1 MVFTF
6 EKWYTIYT
14 QEEGDEKMVLLD
26 KSSYELLT
34 YLMRLTSPET
44 VMSISRAMGQSR
56 RKIYYHLEK
65 INGSLP
71 SGTEMIVSLPRVGI
85 LLTDAQKAACQ
96 ILLGSVDSYSYVMS
110 MEERIQLMTI
120 YIAITSERVTIE
132 KLMALTDV
140 SRNTVLNDLSEIRAQ
155 LTTEQFKVYL
165 YATKSEGYFFKCHPL
180 NKIQYIHSLLYDVFS
195 NPNEGF
201 LTILNEKVPYFEGC
215 ELLFSPD
222 LVAFLAE
229 QVNQLEVDLGKKI
242 NHYEIEF
249 MLKVLPY
256 LLLSYR
262 NMALKT
268 AEQTEIQREFT
279 LIRKRIEYTAAQNL
293 SSSLSERF
301 EVVLDEIEISLIAM
315 LLLSYRKDKDIHTN
329 SQDFAELKETLERFV
344 DEFLRCSA
352 FEIDNRETLM
362 RNLVMHAKALL
373 FRKTYGI
380 LSKNP
385 LTRQIKQK
393 YKDLFVTIR
402 VVASYTLE
410 AEWMIQM
417 NDDDISYFTIHIGG
431 ALKHRP
437 ISGKSFRNIYLVCD
451 EGVGVQK
458 LLYKQCQAYLPVDSI
473 KAVFTTEQFHSVE
486 DILEVDLLIS
496 TSDNLRASF
505 PILQVEP
512 VLTYEDVMKINY
524 FLTYHTMKD
533 SAKQFQPQLQRLL
546 SRYISKDE
554 ELREATAKV
563 QELFQSDFFLATVEN
578 GGLKDLY

>member
-1 MVFTF
+1 
-6 EKWYTIYT
+6 
-14 QEEGDEKMVLLD
+14 MVLLD

-34 YLMRLTSPET
+34 YVMRLTKPET

-65 INGSLP
+65 INASLP
-71 SGTEMIVSLPRVGI
+71 NDIEPIISVPRVGI
-85 LLTDAQKAACQ
+85 LLSTRQKGACQ
-96 ILLGSVDSYSYVMS
+96 VLLDSVDSYSYVMS

-140 SRNTVLNDLSEIRAQ
+140 SRNTVLNDLSELRAQ

-180 NKIQYIHSLLYDVFS
+180 NKIQYMHSLLYDIFS

-201 LTILNEKVPYFEGC
+201 VTLLNKKVPYFKGC
-215 ELLFSPD
+215 ALLFSAD
-222 LVAFLAE
+222 IVTFLAE
-229 QVNQLEVDLGKKI
+229 QVNQLEIDLGKKI

-262 NMALKT
+262 NMTLKSI
-268 AEQTEIQREFT
+268 EQEEIQREFA
-279 LIRKRIEYTAAQNL
+279 LIHKRIEYKAAQNL
-293 SSSLSERF
+293 AVSLFDRF
-301 EVVLDEIEISLIAM
+301 EVALDEIEISLIAM

-329 SQDFAELKETLERFV
+329 SQDFAEMKETLEHFV
-344 DEFLRCSA
+344 DELLRCSA

-362 RNLVMHAKALL
+362 RHLVMHAKALL

-385 LTRQIKQK
+385 LTNQIKQK
-393 YKDLFVTIR
+393 YKDLFVTVK
-402 VVASYTLE
+402 VVAAHTLE

-431 ALKHRP
+431 ALKRRQNK
-437 ISGKSFRNIYLVCD
+437 GKTFRNIYLVCD
-451 EGVGVQK
+451 EGAGVQK
-458 LLYKQCQAYLPVDSI
+458 LLYKQCQVYLPVDTI

-496 TSDNLRASF
+496 TSDNLRTSF
-505 PILQVEP
+505 PILQVNP
-512 VLTYEDVMKINY
+512 VLTYEDVMKLNY
-524 FLTYHTMKD
+524 FLTYHTKKD
-533 SAKQFQPQLQRLL
+533 SAKQIRPQLQRLL
-546 SRYISKDE
+546 SRYISTE
-554 ELREATAKV
+554 EEVREATDKI

>member
-1 MVFTF
+1 M
-6 EKWYTIYT
+6 
-14 QEEGDEKMVLLD
+14 
-26 KSSYELLT
+26 
-34 YLMRLTSPET
+34 YLMRLTNPET

-65 INGSLP
+65 INDSLP
-71 SGTEMIVSLPRVGI
+71 DDIEPIVSFPRVGI
-85 LLTDAQKAACQ
+85 LLSELQKEACQ
-96 ILLGSVDSYSYVMS
+96 TLLDSVDSYSYVMS

-132 KLMALTDV
+132 KLMDLTDV
-140 SRNTVLNDLSEIRAQ
+140 SRNTVLNDLSEIRVQ

-180 NKIQYIHSLLYDVFS
+180 NKIQYMHSLLYDVFS

-201 LTILNEKVPYFEGC
+201 LTILNKKVPCFEGC
-215 ELLFSPD
+215 ALLFSSD
-222 LVAFLAE
+222 IVAFLAE

-262 NMALKT
+262 NMSLK
-268 AEQTEIQREFT
+268 AVEQAEIQREFT
-279 LIRKRIEYTAAQNL
+279 LIRKRIEYKAAQNL
-293 SSSLSERF
+293 AASLFDCF
-301 EVVLDEIEISLIAM
+301 EVALDEIEISLIAM

-329 SQDFAELKETLERFV
+329 SQDFAEMKEALERFV

-380 LSKNP
+380 LSKTP
-385 LTRQIKQK
+385 LMSQIKQK
-393 YKDLFVTIR
+393 YKDLFATVK

-410 AEWMIQM
+410 VEWMIQM

-431 ALKHRP
+431 ALKHKP
-437 ISGKSFRNIYLVCD
+437 VNGKAFRNIYLVCD

-458 LLYKQCQAYLPVDSI
+458 LLYKQCQVYLPIDSI
-473 KAVFTTEQFHSVE
+473 KAVFTTEQFYSVE

-505 PILQVEP
+505 PILQVSP
-512 VLTYEDVMKINY
+512 VLTYEDVMKLNY

-533 SAKQFQPQLQRLL
+533 SAKQIQPQLQRLL
-546 SRYISKDE
+546 SRYISKE
-554 ELREATAKV
+554 EDVREATDKV
-563 QELFQSDFFLATVEN
+563 QELFQSDFFLATVKN

>member
-1 MVFTF
+1 MV
-6 EKWYTIYT
+6 
-14 QEEGDEKMVLLD
+14 LD
-26 KSSYELLT
+26 KSSFELLD
-34 YLMRLTSPET
+34 YIMELTSPET

-65 INGSLP
+65 INDSLP
-71 SGTEMIVSLPRVGI
+71 QEIDPIVSLPRVGI
-85 LLTDAQKAACQ
+85 LLNDAQRAACQ
-96 ILLGSVDSYSYVMS
+96 LLLDSVDSYSYVMS

-180 NKIQYIHSLLYDVFS
+180 NKIQYVHSLLYDVFS
-195 NPNEGF
+195 KPNEGF
-201 LTILNEKVPYFEGC
+201 LTIINEKVPYFEGC
-215 ELLFSPD
+215 ELLFNPA
-222 LVAFLAE
+222 LVEFLAE

-262 NMALKT
+262 NMALKP
-268 AEQTEIQREFT
+268 AEQGEIKREFG
-279 LIRKRIEYTAAQNL
+279 LIRKRIEYKVAHNL
-293 SSSLSERF
+293 ASSLSERF
-301 EVVLDEIEISLIAM
+301 EVELDEIEISLIAM

-329 SQDFAELKETLERFV
+329 SQDFAEIKTTLEHFIADFQKHSV
-344 DEFLRCSA
+344 
-352 FEIDNRETLM
+352 FELENVETLM
-362 RNLVMHAKALL
+362 RNLIMHAKALL

-385 LTRQIKQK
+385 LTRQVKKK
-393 YKDLFVTIR
+393 YQDLFVSVKLSSHI
-402 VVASYTLE
+402 LE
-410 AEWMIQM
+410 EEWFIQLT
-417 NDDDISYFTIHIGG
+417 DDDIAYFTIHIGG
-431 ALKHRP
+431 ALKHRHIQNP
-437 ISGKSFRNIYLVCD
+437 SCSQIYLVCD

-458 LLYKQCQAYLPVDSI
+458 LLYKQCQSYLPPDSI
-473 KAVFTTEQFHSVE
+473 KAVFTTEQFRSVE
-486 DILEVDLLIS
+486 DILEMDLLIS

-512 VLTYEDVMKINY
+512 VLTYEDVMKINH
-524 FLTYHTMKD
+524 FLTYHTMKE
-533 SAKQFQPQLQRLL
+533 SSKQFQPHLEQLL
-546 SRYISKDE
+546 SRYLTKKRDVAEVMNKI
-554 ELREATAKV
+554 
-563 QELFQSDFFLATVEN
+563 QELIQDDLLLAKIEDN
-578 GGLKDLY
+578 HLQDLY

>member
-1 MVFTF
+1 
-6 EKWYTIYT
+6 
-14 QEEGDEKMVLLD
+14 MVLLD

-34 YLMRLTSPET
+34 YLMRLTNPET

-56 RKIYYHLEK
+56 RKVYYHLEK
-65 INGSLP
+65 INDSLP
-71 SGTEMIVSLPRVGI
+71 GEIEPIVSLPRVGI
-85 LLTDAQKAACQ
+85 LLSATQKKACQ
-96 ILLGSVDSYSYVMS
+96 VLLDSVDSYSYVMS

-132 KLMALTDV
+132 KLMDLTDV

-165 YATKSEGYFFKCHPL
+165 YATKSAGYFFKCHPL

-201 LTILNEKVPYFEGC
+201 LIILNKKVPCFAGC
-215 ELLFSPD
+215 APLFSPT
-222 LVAFLAE
+222 LVTFLAE
-229 QVNQLEVDLGKKI
+229 QVNQLEIDLGKKI

-262 NMALKT
+262 NMALKPT
-268 AEQTEIQREFT
+268 EQTEIQREFT
-279 LIRKRIEYTAAQNL
+279 LIHKRIEYKAAQNL
-293 SSSLSERF
+293 AVSLFERF
-301 EVVLDEIEISLIAM
+301 ELALDEIEISLIAM

-329 SQDFAELKETLERFV
+329 SQDFAETKESLERFV

-352 FEIDNRETLM
+352 FEIDHRETLM

-385 LTRQIKQK
+385 LTSQIKQK
-393 YKDLFVTIR
+393 YKDLFVTVK

-431 ALKHRP
+431 ALRQKV
-437 ISGKSFRNIYLVCD
+437 IDGKNFQNIYLVCD

-458 LLYKQCQAYLPVDSI
+458 LLYKQCQVHLPADSI

-505 PILQVEP
+505 PILQVNP
-512 VLTYEDVMKINY
+512 VLTYEDVMKLRY
-524 FLTYHTMKD
+524 FFNYHTTKD
-533 SAKQFQPQLQRLL
+533 SAKQFRPQLQRLL
-546 SRYISKDE
+546 SRYISKE
-554 ELREATAKV
+554 EDVREVADKI
-563 QELFQSDFFLATVEN
+563 QELIQNDFFLATGEN
-578 GGLKDLY
+578 KGLKDLY

>member
-1 MVFTF
+1 
-6 EKWYTIYT
+6 
-14 QEEGDEKMVLLD
+14 MVLLD

-34 YLMRLTSPET
+34 YLMRLTNPET
-44 VMSISRAMGQSR
+44 VMNISRVMGQSR

-65 INGSLP
+65 INDSLP
-71 SGTEMIVSLPRVGI
+71 DEIEPIVSLPRVGI
-85 LLTDAQKAACQ
+85 LLSEVQKEACQ
-96 ILLGSVDSYSYVMS
+96 VLLDSVDSYSYVMS

-132 KLMALTDV
+132 KLMDLTDV

-180 NKIQYIHSLLYDVFS
+180 NKIQYMHSLLYDVFS

-201 LTILNEKVPYFEGC
+201 LTILNKKVPCFEGC
-215 ELLFSPD
+215 ALLFSWD
-222 LVAFLAE
+222 IVAFLAE

-262 NMALKT
+262 NMTLKSV
-268 AEQTEIQREFT
+268 EQAEIQREFT
-279 LIRKRIEYTAAQNL
+279 LIHKRIEYKAAQNL
-293 SSSLSERF
+293 AVSLFERF
-301 EVVLDEIEISLIAM
+301 ELALDEIEISLIAM

-329 SQDFAELKETLERFV
+329 SQDFAEMKEVLERFV

-385 LTRQIKQK
+385 LTSQIKQK
-393 YKDLFVTIR
+393 YKDLFTTVKM
-402 VVASYTLE
+402 VASYTLE
-410 AEWMIQM
+410 VEWMIQM
-417 NDDDISYFTIHIGG
+417 NDDDIAYFTIHIGG
-431 ALKHRP
+431 ALRRRP
-437 ISGKSFRNIYLVCD
+437 INGKAFQSIYLVCD

-458 LLYKQCQAYLPVDSI
+458 LLYKQCQVYLPTDSI
-473 KAVFTTEQFHSVE
+473 QAVFTTEQFHSVE

-496 TSDNLRASF
+496 TSDNLRASC
-505 PILQVEP
+505 PILQVSP
-512 VLTYEDVMKINY
+512 VLTYEDVMKLSY

-533 SAKQFQPQLQRLL
+533 SAKQIQPQLYRLL
-546 SRYISKDE
+546 SRYISKE
-554 ELREATAKV
+554 EEVREAADKI
-563 QELFQSDFFLATVEN
+563 QALFQSDFFLATVEN